1 MLQYNPSISG
11 SLSVTGSL
19 IVTNGVIGTVNGVDI
34 QIFSSSISQVVTN
47 IQTATGSQDG
57 RLTSIESFTSSV
69 STTNTFTAS
78 AELRLN
84 DLETKSASV
93 DSTNVSQTNRLNNL
107 EEKTGSLATTGSN
120 TFIGTQVF
128 TGSVYITQN
137 LVVQGS
143 SSLQNITASAV
154 DIGTNKIILNVD
166 NPSVRYAGI
175 SVYDSGSTGGTGSLW
190 WDSVENHWLYEHP
203 SDSAA
208 PYNSAIL
215 ISGPKNEGN
224 LGEELELVNN
234 YIVKAVGGDHIS
246 SSAIYDDGNIVQIQN
261 TTLAI
266 TGSRVGINT
275 SFPTTALDV
284 SGSITTNN
292 TFRIVKTPSDTVQ
305 QGPSVYL
312 VGGSGASYTQLQQGV
327 DRFIIF
333 GFNGSS
339 WAERLTINNTNG
351 RVGLGTASPSHSLSI
366 STPTDTGSGI
376 QLDKGGVVTSF
387 LGDGGSVYPVGLL
400 KMYDNGSQT
409 IQLYAGGVS
418 YINGGNVGIGLTN
431 PSAKLHIGVSGAAPQ
446 LWLQRTDGYNATKLI
461 AGTLADGNGF
471 KITMNTT
478 DALSITSAGNV
489 GINNLAPFSKLDV
502 GISTSQALC
511 IGNTSDTISSGD
523 LIGAI
528 SFVSRDGSTYS
539 SGGVSNI
546 RSYATQ
552 TYNTGNVAADLRFY
566 VSNGLQNINADVVF
580 GSEAMRIL
588 ADGKVGIGTTNASK
602 NLHVYADNASGI
614 LIGRNLTNDNFSAN
628 LFLYPSALSSDK
640 RNWALTTYFD
650 RPELLQF
657 RRSSTTTSDPYS
669 SGATVM
675 TLDALND
682 RVGIGT
688 ASPGQQLHVYN
699 TNNYVG
705 MLINGSNAPQL
716 CFAPGTS
723 TTSTWKVGISGNDGT
738 AFSISSGTVNN
749 DRIIINSSGRV
760 GIGDGA
766 STYSRLNIGGSTK
779 INRSIYNWYQ
789 GYWTGNSTYWH
800 MKTNM
805 SAGGGGNTMYTMSLF
820 KGYFYSYGSTSSL
833 EGTYGF
839 HNWSGTIYN
848 PAATGN
854 LFTTV
859 YVSSDGYV
867 VLVIPS
873 GSGETGVT
881 IDWHQAYAYP
891 FVEAQVTAA
900 KLHGST
906 TGGY

>member
-1 MLQYNPSISG
+1 
-11 SLSVTGSL
+11 L

-47 IQTATGSQDG
+47 IQTATGSQEG

-84 DLETKSASV
+84 SIETISASNIARINSLETTSASV
-93 DSTNVSQTNRLNNL
+93 DTLNSTQNTRLTNL

-120 TFIGTQVF
+120 TFYGTQTF
-128 TGSVYITQN
+128 SGSLYIKEN
-137 LVVQGS
+137 LIVQGS

-154 DIGTNKIILNVD
+154 DIGTNRIILNVD

-175 SVYDSGSTGGTGSLW
+175 SVYDSGSTSGTGSLW

-215 ISGPKNEGN
+215 ISGPKNSGN

-366 STPTDTGSGI
+366 STPTDAGSGI

-418 YINGGNVGIGLTN
+418 YITGGNVGIGIKTPL
-431 PSAKLHIGVSGAAPQ
+431 
-446 LWLQRTDGYNATKLI
+446 
-461 AGTLADGNGF
+461 
-471 KITMNTT
+471 
-478 DALSITSAGNV
+478 
-489 GINNLAPFSKLDV
+489 SKLDV
-502 GISTSQALC
+502 STSATEALC
-511 IGNTSDTISSGD
+511 VGNSSGTITSGD
-523 LIGAI
+523 LIGAL

-539 SGGVSNI
+539 SGGITNI
-546 RSYATQ
+546 RSYATS
-552 TYNTGNVAADLRFY
+552 TYNTGNVSGDLRFY
-566 VSNGLQNINADVVF
+566 VSNGLQNINADVIF
-580 GSEAMRIL
+580 GTEAMRIL

-614 LIGRNLTNDNFSAN
+614 LIGRNLTNANLSAN
-628 LFLYPSALSSDK
+628 LFLYPSNAGSDK
-640 RNWALTTYFD
+640 RNWGITTYFD

-657 RRSSTTTSDPYS
+657 RRSSTTTSDPYD
-669 SGATVM
+669 SGVTVM
-675 TLDALND
+675 TLDGVND

-716 CFAPGTS
+716 CFAPGAS

-789 GYWTGNSTYWH
+789 YYWTGNSTYWH

-848 PAATGN
+848 PAVTGN